1 MAVGDDALR
10 DAIHFYVKWVDEF
23 SRSGKPIPADKWD
36 APLFTYVLT
45 KRQLNQLNVICK
57 KQEWP
62 HQRCPGITIFPRHIK
77 HVLTSRKKDGLNWVQ
92 VAEILSASFC
102 TRSVVTMNKDR
113 SMQGII
119 LNANERLIKVSG
131 QKYYGMAILQ
141 VSENDLAPVTAYH
154 ATEAKIK
161 AIQRG

>member
-1 MAVGDDALR
+1 
-10 DAIHFYVKWVDEF
+10 
-23 SRSGKPIPADKWD
+23 
-36 APLFTYVLT
+36 
-45 KRQLNQLNVICK
+45 
-57 KQEWP
+57 
-62 HQRCPGITIFPRHIK
+62 
-77 HVLTSRKKDGLNWVQ
+77 
-92 VAEILSASFC
+92 
-102 TRSVVTMNKDR
+102 MNKDR